1 MTKVHLLGKAGD
13 KFGKEF
19 NFQAKN
25 LKQVMRA
32 IAVQRKGF
40 YNFFFDEQEKGVE
53 YAFKRGKD
61 FVQKDEGELSIGSD
75 DIFIVPVPQGSGLD
89 DKIKKVLGKILMV
102 VGFILILTGN
112 VALGSTLM
120 GVGSYLYMDGIMGL
134 AMDDSPPE
142 SEEAKLFS
150 GPVSTIKSGVAI
162 PLIYG
167 QLEVGG
173 TPLNYGFTDKRVT
186 SVAGWANINKPGSSS
201 TGGGD
206 IGGGVGGDVG
216 GGSGDG
222 TTNPRITQAE

>member
-61 FVQKDEGELSIGSD
+61 FIQKNESELSIGSD
-75 DIFIVPVPQGSGLD
+75 DIFIVPVPQGSGLSD
-89 DKIKKVLGKILMV
+89 EFKKALGTILMV
-102 VGFILILTGN
+102 VGFILLFTPL
-112 VALGSTLM
+112 APLGSVLM

-186 SVAGWANINKPGSSS
+186 SVAGWANINRPGQ
-201 TGGGD
+201 TGSGD
-206 IGGGVGGDVG
+206 VGGGVGGDVG
-216 GGSGDG
+216 GGSGGGDQ
-222 TTNPRITQAE
+222 NARITHEE